1 MMIRPAD
8 LPAAAAQS
16 VGDLQDVGRSSGP
29 ASNGAPGPALDDL
42 TALAARLCD
51 MPMALVS
58 VFDDDRLVVRSR
70 FGIDLVEI
78 DLEGSFCREAMAA
91 GVLLVVP
98 DAAAD
103 GRFLDSPL
111 VAGSAG
117 IRAYAGIPLVMTDGI
132 AADGATADGV
142 TVGTLCVMDTVP
154 RELSQPVLDDLALL
168 ARQVASQ
175 FQLLS
180 QAQSLRSEIAA
191 KTGAETELARS
202 RRLLD
207 EVLAHADV
215 LIYAKDLG
223 GRYVLANAAS
233 ERTMGH
239 GSGEL
244 IGLTDREV
252 FAGTG
257 ADSFGRNDSQVA
269 LRGAMQVFDEDLRL
283 PDGTVRRFRSTKFPL
298 VDEAGEVYAIGGVST
313 DITELVA
320 VRAGMLGSERRFREL
335 FDNSPVAIG
344 LSDERGLWVDV
355 NPALGRLLGVD
366 AADLVG
372 HSALDHAHPDDQAIV
387 ADSELGQMTSPDG
400 VMRTEIR
407 FVQPDGTIRW
417 TWVNVTATPGPN
429 DEKWTLGILQDI
441 TDRKAAENALRRSEE
456 ELAAI
461 AAVARCVQAGAD
473 PRPVVVA
480 SIRAL
485 SGASVVRLLEPID
498 GQTLLVTAGDGA
510 DAVDAMTFAP
520 GSTADLVRRTGRPT
534 VLPLEMI
541 GNPAAGGT
549 ALWQPVLVEG
559 EVIAVLNVAWPRVLS
574 GMHDRAVQSVAALVE
589 EAGASLHAMQLRT
602 ELERFAATD
611 PLTGA
616 LNRRAWEA
624 DLMGLMERAR
634 AGSAPLTIALIDL
647 DHFKAFN
654 DANGHAAGDELLR
667 DFAVTVRTRL
677 RPVDLFARWG
687 GEEFVAALFDCDA
700 ERAVALLDR
709 VRAAVPQGQSC
720 SIGHTVWVPGET
732 MAACIGRADTALYRA
747 KSTGRDRLSHL

>member
-1 MMIRPAD
+1 MTRPAN

-42 TALAARLCD
+42 TALAARLCE
-51 MPMALVS
+51 MPMALVN
-58 VFDDDRLVVRSR
+58 VFDGGRLLVRSR
-70 FGIDLVEI
+70 FGIDLDEI
-78 DLEGSFCREAMAA
+78 ELEKSFCREAMT
-91 GVLLVVP
+91 GGRVLVVP

-103 GRFLDSPL
+103 RRFLDNPL
-111 VAGSAG
+111 VAGMEG
-117 IRAYAGIPLVMTDGI
+117 IRAYAGIPLVLTDGMTAGGI
-132 AADGATADGV
+132 TAGAV

-154 RELSQPVLDDLALL
+154 RQLSKSVLDDLALL

-175 FQLLS
+175 LQLLG
-180 QAQSLRSEIAA
+180 QADALRSEIAA
-191 KTGAETELARS
+191 KTSAEVELTRS

-239 GSGEL
+239 GSGDL
-244 IGLTDREV
+244 IGLTDREA

-257 ADSFGRNDSQVA
+257 ADSFGRNDAKVA
-269 LRGAMQVFDEDLRL
+269 FSGAMQVFEEDLRL
-283 PDGTVRRFRSTKFPL
+283 PDGAVRRFRSTKFPL
-298 VDEAGEVYAIGGVST
+298 VDEAGEVYAIAGVST

-366 AADLVG
+366 VADLVG
-372 HSALDHAHPDDQAIV
+372 HSALDHAHPDDHAIV

-441 TDRKAAENALRRSEE
+441 TERKAAENALRRSEG

-498 GQTLLVTAGDGA
+498 GETLLVTAGDGA
-510 DAVDAMTFAP
+510 DAISFAP

-534 VLPLEMI
+534 VLPLEMV

-574 GMHDRAVQSVAALVE
+574 GMDDRAVQSVAALVD

-624 DLMGLMERAR
+624 DLVALMERAR
-634 AGSAPLTIALIDL
+634 AASAPLTIALIDL

-667 DFAVTVRTRL
+667 DFAATVRTRL

-687 GEEFVAALFDCDA
+687 GEEFVAALSDCDA

-720 SIGHTVWVPGET
+720 SIGHTIWVPGET
-732 MAACIGRADTALYRA
+732 MATCIGRADTALYKA
-747 KSTGRDRLSHL
+747 KSTGRDRLSQL